1 MFGGAKITNS
11 SLPINYQAQ
20 CDGLHPARRYP
31 MHTDLATQCWR
42 ELITIQTIQ
51 HPPRLLRI
59 NKIFI
64 NIARLLH
71 GAQHGSLRNFAER
84 YAPHGLAASQQ
95 CFQVPGNGLAFAVR
109 VGGKQNLFY
118 LFGHALEL
126 CHDFLARVREYIRG
140 LIATEIYAHLACG

>member
-1 MFGGAKITNS
+1 
-11 SLPINYQAQ
+11 
-20 CDGLHPARRYP
+20 

-71 GAQHGSLRNFAER
+71 GAQYGCLGDFAKR

-95 CFQVPGNGLAFAVR
+95 CIQVPGNGLAFAVR
-109 VGGKQNLFY
+109 VGGKPNFFHLSS
-118 LFGHALEL
+118 HTLEL
-126 CHDFLARVREYIRG
+126 RHDFLARVREYVCG
-140 LIATEIYAHLACG
+140 LVVTEIYAHLAFRQVPYMPETGLYHPACAQVGGDVFPFCR